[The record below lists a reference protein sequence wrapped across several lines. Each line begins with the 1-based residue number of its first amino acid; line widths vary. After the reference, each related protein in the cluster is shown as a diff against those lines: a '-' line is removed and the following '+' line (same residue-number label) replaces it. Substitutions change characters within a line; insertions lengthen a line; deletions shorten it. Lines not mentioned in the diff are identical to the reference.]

1 MNPPNKIRT
10 FSPHGEAAALMLL
23 YKAWRESRLGFL
35 LSIGAIVLFCTV
47 FGLSPRP
54 EPDPQHPHTY
64 AALIYSVTYGGA
76 LRNIFLV
83 LTLLLG
89 LGGLLRERSYGTLAY
104 TLALPVRRSRF
115 IVARVVVGFAEL
127 SAIAF
132 APTALLPTF
141 AVWTHHFYPSI
152 PQAFKFAVLWI
163 GCGTIFFA
171 FGVLISTF
179 VPGDYPAA
187 AACLISLF
195 AYLVVVEFAPLEK
208 YPSVD
213 LYNVITAY
221 HMPYFSGRDTCFVT
235 YLPWRTLCMVTL
247 LAAATLVIAAQIV
260 ERQDF

>member
-1 MNPPNKIRT
+1 
-10 FSPHGEAAALMLL
+10 MLL

-35 LSIGAIVLFCTV
+35 LSIGAIVMFCTV
-47 FGLSPRP
+47 FGSSPRP

-89 LGGLLRERSYGTLAY
+89 LGGFLRERSYGTLAY

-115 IVARVVVGFAEL
+115 ITARAVVGFAEL
-127 SAIAF
+127 SALAF
-132 APTALLPTF
+132 VPTVLLPTL
-141 AVWTHHFYPSI
+141 AVWTHHSYPSI
-152 PQAFKFAVLWI
+152 PQALKFAVLWI
-163 GCGTIFFA
+163 GCGTVFFA
-171 FGVLISTF
+171 FGLLISTF

-195 AYLVVVEFAPLEK
+195 AYLVVLEFAPLEK
-208 YPSVD
+208 FPSVD

-221 HMPYFSGRDTCFVT
+221 HMPYFSGRDSCYVK
-235 YLPWRTLCMVTL
+235 YLPWGTLSIVVL
-247 LAAATLVIAAQIV
+247 LALAIVGLAAQIA